1 MRLFYAML
9 APLLWGTCYA
19 TISAYFRDWSPFVL
33 ATWRALPA
41 GILLLLIKPT
51 LPKIH
56 ELPAIALVAFIN
68 IALFFTL
75 LFKSAL
81 KLPSSLVGVAM
92 LALPVVGLFFMLTV
106 YKVKPS
112 RVQLGSSAILITS
125 CAYLF
130 QSSASP
136 ISVDSV
142 IYLISAM
149 VVLIFGSIISNR
161 VMKKINW
168 WKLVTWQLILGGLFL
183 LPLAYF
189 NFQLSG
195 KGYAN
200 PFVFDSIGQML
211 ALGWLIIGVTSISY
225 AVYFYSIPL
234 VTTSEL
240 SFCGTLNPMLAMFLG
255 VTLMGD
261 NLNSLQLLIM
271 LIMVI
276 SNISTQYYQYRKAKT
291 NQATA
296 LVTAESTSNL

>member
-1 MRLFYAML
+1 MKILYAML
-9 APLLWGTCYA
+9 APILWGTCYA

-41 GILLLLIKPT
+41 GFLLLLLKPT
-51 LPKIH
+51 LPKAH
-56 ELPAIALVAFIN
+56 ELPAIALVALIN
-68 IALFFTL
+68 ITLFFTL

-92 LALPVVGLFFMLTV
+92 LALPVIGLFFMLTV

-112 RVQLGSSAILITS
+112 RVQLGSSAILILS
-125 CAYLF
+125 CTYLF

-136 ISVDSV
+136 ISIDSV

-149 VVLIFGSIISNR
+149 VVLIFGSIVSNR
-161 VMKKINW
+161 VMKKIHW

-183 LPLAYF
+183 IPLAYF
-189 NFQLSG
+189 DFQFAG
-195 KGYAN
+195 VKYAN
-200 PFVFDSIGQML
+200 PFVFESIGQML
-211 ALGWLIIGVTSISY
+211 ALGWLIVGVTSISY
-225 AVYFYSIPL
+225 AVYVYSIPL

-271 LIMVI
+271 LIMVV
-276 SNISTQYYQYRKAKT
+276 SNISTQYYQYRKSLT
-291 NQATA
+291 NQ
-296 LVTAESTSNL
+296 VTL